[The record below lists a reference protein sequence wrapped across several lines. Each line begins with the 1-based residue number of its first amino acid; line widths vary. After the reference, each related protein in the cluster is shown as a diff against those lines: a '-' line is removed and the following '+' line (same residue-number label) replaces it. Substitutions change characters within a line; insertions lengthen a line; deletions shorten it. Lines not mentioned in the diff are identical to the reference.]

1 MMNYD
6 CVSINLKSQDKAIF
20 SSKKEACEYFNSHF
34 GVDILADLKEQEKK
48 LSKSCER
55 CRKKENNKKDC
66 AVCERRKESEKVQKS
81 INDVEQGKC
90 CYYEWYFGDYKKKLL
105 KETQFDLLRI
115 CGIYKVNS
123 NYEVIEKIYKI
134 ITVVI
139 EDVSNSDIL
148 SSKIP
153 EMMRVGQEAV
163 IAIPKENDPKSIRK
177 FISKMR
183 LQVLNDHRKKCE
195 KLIA

>member
-1 MMNYD
+1 MWYNKTHK
-6 CVSINLKSQDKAIF
+6 CKIF
-20 SSKKEACEYFNSHF
+20 FYP
-34 GVDILADLKEQEKK
+34 L
-48 LSKSCER
+48 ER
-55 CRKKENNKKDC
+55 GF
-66 AVCERRKESEKVQKS
+66 
-81 INDVEQGKC
+81 IH
-90 CYYEWYFGDYKKKLL
+90 
-105 KETQFDLLRI
+105 
-115 CGIYKVNS
+115 
-123 NYEVIEKIYKI
+123 EKIYKI

-139 EDVSNSDIL
+139 EDVSNSDTL

>member
-34 GVDILADLKEQEKK
+34 GDDILADLKEQEKK

-55 CRKKENNKKDC
+55 CRKKENNKKEC

-123 NYEVIEKIYKI
+123 KYEVIEKIYKI

-139 EDVSNSDIL
+139 EDVSNSDTL

>member
-1 MMNYD
+1 MMNYS
-6 CVSINLKSQDKAIF
+6 CVSVNLKDQNKTIF
-20 SSKKEACEYFNSHF
+20 ETQKEACDYFNVKF
-34 GVDILADLKEQEKK
+34 GTAILNDLKEQQDK
-48 LSKSCER
+48 LFKSCELCR
-55 CRKKENNKKDC
+55 NKNDNKKSCGECEKRKKL
-66 AVCERRKESEKVQKS
+66 EKVQKA
-81 INDVEQGKC
+81 IQEAEQGKC
-90 CYYEWYFGDYKKKLL
+90 CYYEWYFDDYKKKLL
-105 KETQFDLLRI
+105 KEPEFDLFKI

-123 NYEVIEKIYKI
+123 KYEVTEKVYKI

-139 EDVSNSDIL
+139 EDVSNSDTL

-153 EMMRVGQEAV
+153 EMMRVDQEAV

>member
-34 GVDILADLKEQEKK
+34 GDDILADLKEQEKK

-55 CRKKENNKKDC
+55 C
-66 AVCERRKESEKVQKS
+66 CERRKESEKVQKS
-81 INDVEQGKC
+81 INDVEQEKC

-123 NYEVIEKIYKI
+123 KYEVVEKIYKI

-139 EDVSNSDIL
+139 EDVSNSDTL

>member
-20 SSKKEACEYFNSHF
+20 SSKMEACEYFNSHF
-34 GVDILADLKEQEKK
+34 GDDILADLKEQEKK

-66 AVCERRKESEKVQKS
+66 AVCERRKESE
-81 INDVEQGKC
+81 
-90 CYYEWYFGDYKKKLL
+90 WYFGDYKKKLL

-123 NYEVIEKIYKI
+123 KYEVIEKIYKI

-139 EDVSNSDIL
+139 EDVSNSDTL

-153 EMMRVGQEAV
+153 EIMRVGQEAV

>member
-6 CVSINLKSQDKAIF
+6 CVSINLKSQDTTIF
-20 SSKKEACEYFNSHF
+20 PSKKEACEYFNNHF
-34 GVDILADLKEQEKK
+34 GDDILADLKEQEKK
-48 LSKSCER
+48 LSKYCER

-123 NYEVIEKIYKI
+123 KYEVIEKIYKI

-139 EDVSNSDIL
+139 EDVSNSDTL

-153 EMMRVGQEAV
+153 EIMRVSQEAV

>member
-1 MMNYD
+1 MGGWS
-6 CVSINLKSQDKAIF
+6 V
-20 SSKKEACEYFNSHF
+20 KK
-34 GVDILADLKEQEKK
+34 
-48 LSKSCER
+48 
-55 CRKKENNKKDC
+55 NNKKDC

-81 INDVEQGKC
+81 INDVEQEKC

-123 NYEVIEKIYKI
+123 KYEVIEKIYKI

-139 EDVSNSDIL
+139 EDVSNSDTL

>member
-20 SSKKEACEYFNSHF
+20 PSKKEACEYFNSHF
-34 GVDILADLKEQEKK
+34 GDDILADLKEQEKK

-81 INDVEQGKC
+81 INDVEQEKC

-123 NYEVIEKIYKI
+123 KYEVVEKIYKI

-139 EDVSNSDIL
+139 EDVSNSDTL

-163 IAIPKENDPKSIRK
+163 KIYLKNEITSFE
-177 FISKMR
+177 
-183 LQVLNDHRKKCE
+183 
-195 KLIA
+195 

>member
-20 SSKKEACEYFNSHF
+20 PSKKEACEYFNSHF
-34 GVDILADLKEQEKK
+34 GDDILADLKEQEKK

-81 INDVEQGKC
+81 INDVEQEKC

-105 KETQFDLLRI
+105 KETM
-115 CGIYKVNS
+115 N
-123 NYEVIEKIYKI
+123 
-134 ITVVI
+134 
-139 EDVSNSDIL
+139 
-148 SSKIP
+148 
-153 EMMRVGQEAV
+153 
-163 IAIPKENDPKSIRK
+163 
-177 FISKMR
+177 
-183 LQVLNDHRKKCE
+183 
-195 KLIA
+195 

>member
-1 MMNYD
+1 M
-6 CVSINLKSQDKAIF
+6 
-20 SSKKEACEYFNSHF
+20 
-34 GVDILADLKEQEKK
+34 QECK
-48 LSKSCER
+48 
-55 CRKKENNKKDC
+55 
-66 AVCERRKESEKVQKS
+66 
-81 INDVEQGKC
+81 
-90 CYYEWYFGDYKKKLL
+90 
-105 KETQFDLLRI
+105 
-115 CGIYKVNS
+115 
-123 NYEVIEKIYKI
+123 YEVVEKIYKI

-139 EDVSNSDIL
+139 EDVSNSDTL